1 MTIIAPFIL
10 SVLALVL
17 GVLLVLLSRNLR
29 AIDRML
35 TPRQDAPLIVNTRFG
50 LVE

>member
-1 MTIIAPFIL
+1 MSAAAIIL
-10 SVLALVL
+10 SALSLALV
-17 GVLLVLLSRNLR
+17 VLLVLLSRNLR

-35 TPRQDAPLIVNTRFG
+35 TPRQNAPLIVNTRFG